1 MQTRIVRK
9 KGDQTLYYSNP
20 KIIEKTPEFIVFIDT
35 YNGLKI
41 TLPTADYQ
49 LEEKE

>member
-9 KGDQTLYYSNP
+9 KGNETLYYSNP

-35 YNGLKI
+35 YTGLKI
-41 TLPTADYQ
+41 TLPTSDYQ
-49 LEEKE
+49 LEERQ